1 MAVTIKDVAKQ
12 AGVAVGTVSR
22 VINGRADVNPELRAK
37 VEDVIRELAYR
48 PNLRARNLS
57 RKASPIL
64 SFILSNRS
72 FVHPFHSHVL
82 EGVERHCSQAGYF
95 VLFTKFDYS
104 PATSLADLRLPD
116 VLMSHGVADCVIA
129 AGTNHD
135 NFLDALDRLGMK
147 YVVLGNNLISDR
159 ERPPE
164 DRVRFDEVTGA
175 WEATRYLIQL
185 GHRQI
190 WFVGDTSMP
199 WCRARHIGYTR
210 AMNDASLEPHAFTA
224 GLSDDHFLDG
234 LRSVESLVEQK
245 VPISAI
251 LAGTDEVAY
260 GAWEALQRKG
270 FDVPGDVSLVGFDDQ
285 LGAMRTPQLTSVR
298 VDTERLG
305 RELAKMAI
313 EKIENAGAAVP
324 EVVLPAQL
332 QRRGTCRPLFA
343 PASD

>member
-1 MAVTIKDVAKQ
+1 MAVTIKDVARQ

-22 VINGRADVNPELRAK
+22 VINGRADVNPELREK
-37 VEDVIRELAYR
+37 VEKIIRELAYR

-72 FVHPFHSHVL
+72 FVHPFHSRVL

-104 PATSLADLRLPD
+104 PNTALAELRLPD

-129 AGTNHD
+129 AGTNYD
-135 NFLDALDRLGMK
+135 NFMDALDRLGMK
-147 YVVLGNNLISDR
+147 YVVLGNNLVSDR
-159 ERPPE
+159 DRPPV

-185 GHRQI
+185 GHREI

-199 WCRARHIGYTR
+199 WCRARHSGYTR
-210 AMNDASLEPHAFTA
+210 AILGAGLEPHAFTA

-234 LRSVESLVEQK
+234 LRSLECLLERK
-245 VPISAI
+245 FPITAV
-251 LAGTDEVAY
+251 LAGTDAVAY
-260 GAWEALQRKG
+260 GAWEALQRG
-270 FDVPGDVSLVGFDDQ
+270 GLDVPGDVSLVGFDDQ
-285 LGAMRTPQLTSVR
+285 LGSMRTPQLTSVR
-298 VDTERLG
+298 VDTEAVG

-313 EKIENAGAAVP
+313 EKIESAGASVA
-324 EVVLPAQL
+324 ERVLPAQL

-343 PASD
+343 PPLG